1 MVEGV
6 MTTRALRNVWTIC
19 FRSGFVVVVV
29 VVTAVEAAYF
39 VYR

>member
-1 MVEGV
+1 MVEVV
-6 MTTRALRNVWTIC
+6 MITRALRNVWTIC

-29 VVTAVEAAYF
+29 VVAVEAAYF

>member
-6 MTTRALRNVWTIC
+6 MITRALRNVWTIC

-29 VVTAVEAAYF
+29 VAVEAAYF